1 MQNKVLAAILF
12 VGSLVLFLGV
22 TEVVVGQYEKQNMK
36 VPRLV
41 YYLSYTPC
49 LLVSGL
55 AFAKFSKAF
64 STRNDKRDKR
74 LGRDKGEETG
84 TGNRTRQEPL

>member
-1 MQNKVLAAILF
+1 MNTPVENSAKYKVLAAILF

-22 TEVVVGQYEKQNMK
+22 TEVVVGHYEKQNMK

-41 YYLSYTPC
+41 YYLTYTPC

-55 AFAKFSKAF
+55 AFANFSKVF
-64 STRNDKRDKR
+64 STGNDKREKKHQKR
-74 LGRDKGEETG
+74 
-84 TGNRTRQEPL
+84 